1 MSHKSI
7 ATNSSFDATTQ
18 EFLAKECE
26 LQSPELSLR
35 DEPDRNEFLANNM
48 PSQSPELSLR
58 TSSQRLDAIASQL
71 DALTQDEL
79 LEVKA
84 MVDAL
89 LEARDAKMEEF
100 KPERDG
106 GQLKRARGCGHI
118 EIKMIPDKKRGKTYG
133 PYKYL
138 RYWMNGKLR
147 TRYLGKVEEFRRHLI
162 INSP

>member
-26 LQSPELSLR
+26 LQSPKLSLR

-100 KPERDG
+100 KPELSVLSSNFSACLVVSSCLG
-106 GQLKRARGCGHI
+106 VGEAR
-118 EIKMIPDKKRGKTYG
+118 T
-133 PYKYL
+133 
-138 RYWMNGKLR
+138 
-147 TRYLGKVEEFRRHLI
+147 
-162 INSP
+162 

>member
-7 ATNSSFDATTQ
+7 AINSSFDATNQ
-18 EFLAKECE
+18 
-26 LQSPELSLR
+26 
-35 DEPDRNEFLANNM
+35 EFLANNM

-58 TSSQRLDAIASQL
+58 TPKQRLDAIAPQL

-100 KPERDG
+100 KPEQDDR
-106 GQLKRARGCGHI
+106 QLKRARGCGLQGAT
-118 EIKMIPDKKRGKTYG
+118 RGLKGLLYQG
-133 PYKYL
+133 YS
-138 RYWMNGKLR
+138 
-147 TRYLGKVEEFRRHLI
+147 F
-162 INSP
+162 